1 MPRPVSAAPIPRMT
15 DRPAIREADA
25 PAPRRDPY
33 QPVDAGARALA
44 RSLIDGTPH
53 GALGTLEPGSGYPL
67 STRVAVAT
75 DEHGHPLLLM
85 STLSAHTQSLL
96 VDARCSLL
104 LGEPGGGDPLAHP
117 RITLIGQ
124 AQRLSPGSEAHSQAR
139 ARWLARHPK
148 AQLYIDFGDFS
159 LWRIQPER
167 ALLNGGF
174 GRAWL
179 LSAQDLRAT

>member
-1 MPRPVSAAPIPRMT
+1 MT
-15 DRPAIREADA
+15 DRPITPDAAA

-33 QPVDAGARALA
+33 QVVDEGARTLA
-44 RSLIDGTPH
+44 RRLIDDASH
-53 GALGTLEPGSGYPL
+53 GALGTLEPDSGHPL

-75 DEHGHPLLLM
+75 DEQGQPLLLM

-104 LGEPGGGDPLAHP
+104 LGEPGGGDPLAHA
-117 RITLIGQ
+117 RITLIGH
-124 AQRLSPGSEAHSQAR
+124 ALRLAHGSEAHAR
-139 ARWLARHPK
+139 ARTRWLARHPK

-159 LWRIQPER
+159 LWCLQTQR

-174 GRAWL
+174 GRAWQL
-179 LSAQDLRAT
+179 AAQDLRAA

>member
-1 MPRPVSAAPIPRMT
+1 MTEAPRPPNGDP
-15 DRPAIREADA
+15 

-33 QPVDAGARALA
+33 QVVDDGARALA
-44 RSLIDGTPH
+44 RSLIDGAGY

-75 DEHGHPLLLM
+75 DEQGQPLLLM
-85 STLSAHTQSLL
+85 SALSAHTQSLL

-104 LGEPGGGDPLAHP
+104 LGEPGDGDPLARP
-117 RITLIGQ
+117 RITLIGH
-124 AQRLSPGSEAHSQAR
+124 AHRLTHGSEPHARAR

-159 LWRIQPER
+159 LWQVQIER

-174 GRAWL
+174 GRAWQL
-179 LSAQDLRAT
+179 AAQDLRAT